1 MDAHKSLLRKNKA
14 MSLRTAI
21 KKIMRYFC
29 KLLKRPLK
37 DTKTAIL
44 MATNI
49 FCNIKGGYSI
59 EL

>member
-21 KKIMRYFC
+21 KKIIRYFC

-49 FCNIKGGYSI
+49 FCNIKGG
-59 EL
+59 